1 MIYNYDNCAGMGVPR
16 LAYVDGKVTEG
27 PVIEA
32 NTDEG
37 YVVIAKRDEN
47 GHILADGDEVA
58 TYRVYGVVTVVP
70 AIDD

>member
-1 MIYNYDNCAGMGVPR
+1 MIYNYDNSARIGVPR

-32 NTDEG
+32 STDEG
-37 YVVIAKRDEN
+37 YVVLAKRDEN
-47 GHILADGDEVA
+47 GYILADGEEVA